1 MENGDEE
8 TTQKLLRLK
17 ILWVKAVLVD
27 FFDLLLL
34 KKDLFWFNNLHTE
47 NENANNIHFK
57 AFLVIIVRP
66 LGLCLPG

>member
-47 NENANNIHFK
+47 NENANNITSK
-57 AFLVIIVRP
+57 LS
-66 LGLCLPG
+66 L

>member
-47 NENANNIHFK
+47 NENANNVMYNSCFQLLFK
-57 AFLVIIVRP
+57 T
-66 LGLCLPG
+66 